1 MPITD
6 ILSAPHYR
14 AKLFTVLSL
23 FLLLPITPACARS
36 GGKDY
41 FPLADSAKWEYSGRL
56 STPKGQFGIPAAI
69 YIDGE
74 TIIRGRRYF
83 KYVIESD
90 LSAMTKTPR
99 RTQEVRYYRV
109 AEDGIYFLPGKNTE
123 GEELLEMPLPTP
135 TGVRWLTGTSE
146 VRAESAGTVSAGGR
160 EYADCLK
167 VTYRGADGVE
177 RTEYYLA
184 PGVGIIRGVYV
195 DVVGPGTSL
204 ELTLVNY
211 NR

>member
-1 MPITD
+1 M
-6 ILSAPHYR
+6 LCA
-14 AKLFTVLSL
+14 LSL
-23 FLLLPITPACARS
+23 FLLLPTTPACARS

-41 FPLADSAKWEYSGRL
+41 FPLAEGARWEYAGRL
-56 STPKGQFGIPAAI
+56 STPKGQFDIPASI
-69 YIDGE
+69 HIDGE
-74 TIIRGRRYF
+74 TLIRGRRYL

-90 LSAMTKTPR
+90 LSAMMKAPKH
-99 RTQEVRYYRV
+99 TQEVRYYRV
-109 AEDGIYFLPGKNTE
+109 AADGIYFLPGKDTE

-135 TGVRWLTGTSE
+135 MSVSWLTDTSE

-167 VTYRGADGVE
+167 ITYRGSDGVK

-184 PGVGIIRGVYV
+184 PGIGIVRGVYV

-211 NR
+211 KL